1 MIVEQFSYG
10 YSRKEIMIT
19 ASKAKVDSGRLLIN
33 GEWVESSQKFD
44 TINPA
49 NGEVLTQV
57 AAASAEDVDRAVK
70 AARRAFEDRS
80 GPWRKMSASER
91 GRLLWKLAD
100 LVESHID
107 ELAELETLDNGKPI
121 FESRYVD
128 MPMVIDVLR
137 YYAGWATKIHG
148 ETVNTFESAFTYTLR
163 EPVGVVG
170 LIIPWNFPLL
180 LASWKLG
187 PALACGCTAVL
198 KPAEQTPLT
207 ALRFG
212 QLAIEAGIPA
222 GVLNIVT
229 GGPET
234 GKAIV
239 RHPDID
245 KIAFTGSTSVGKEIM
260 RGAADTLKRV
270 TLELGGKSPNIVFAD
285 SDIDGAVKGAINGIF
300 YGKGEVCNA
309 GSRLFVESKVQDEF
323 MEKLIARAK
332 KLQPADPL
340 DPKTRLGAIVSQEQM
355 QTVLGYI
362 EAGKKEGAKLLA
374 GGNRVSLDGGKGFFL
389 EPTIFG
395 GVNND
400 MKIAQEEIFG
410 PVLATL
416 NFEDVDQV
424 VELANRNLYGL
435 AAAVWTRD
443 VKKAHSVSRRLKA
456 GTVWI
461 NTYGLMDAALPFGGF
476 KSSGFGREL
485 GQNAIE
491 HYTEVKTVWMNL

>member
-1 MIVEQFSYG
+1 MLATTKTNLG
-10 YSRKEIMIT
+10 P
-19 ASKAKVDSGRLLIN
+19 GRLLID
-33 GEWVESSQKFD
+33 GQWVDGAKKFD

-49 NGEVLTQV
+49 TGEVLTQI
-57 AAASAEDVDRAVK
+57 AEASHADVDRAVV
-70 AARRAFEDRS
+70 AARRAFEDRN
-80 GPWRKMSASER
+80 GGWRKLSASER
-91 GRLLWKLAD
+91 GRMVWKLAD
-100 LVESHID
+100 LIEKNID
-107 ELAELETLDNGKPI
+107 EFAELETLDNGKPI

-148 ETVNTFESAFTYTLR
+148 ETVNSFETAFTYTLR

-170 LIIPWNFPLL
+170 LIVPWNFPLL

-187 PALACGCTAVL
+187 PALACGNTLVL

-207 ALRFG
+207 ALRLG
-212 QLAIEAGIPA
+212 ELVIEAGFPA
-222 GVLNIVT
+222 GVINILT

-239 RHPDID
+239 EHPGID
-245 KIAFTGSTSVGKEIM
+245 KIAFTGSTAVGKEIM

-285 SDIDGAVKGAINGIF
+285 SDIDNAVKGAINGIF

-309 GSRLFVESKVQDEF
+309 GSRLFLESKVKDEF
-323 MEKLIARAK
+323 TEKLVGRASK
-332 KLQPADPL
+332 MRPSDPL
-340 DPKTRLGAIVSQEQM
+340 DPKTRMGAIVSQEQM

-362 EAGKKEGAKLLA
+362 ETGKRDGAKLLA
-374 GGNRVSLDGGKGFFL
+374 GGNRVQVDGSKGFFI

-395 GVNND
+395 DVKNN
-400 MKIAQEEIFG
+400 MRVAQEEIFG
-410 PVLATL
+410 PVLAVLT
-416 NFEDVDQV
+416 FDDVDEVIEQ
-424 VELANRNLYGL
+424 ANNNPYGL

-461 NTYGLMDAALPFGGF
+461 NTYGLMDASLPFGGY
-476 KSSGFGREL
+476 KGSGFGREL
-485 GQNAIE
+485 GANALE
-491 HYTEVKTVWMNL
+491 HYTEIKTVWLNMA

>member
-1 MIVEQFSYG
+1 M
-10 YSRKEIMIT
+10 MIT
-19 ASKAKVDSGRLLIN
+19 ASKAKLEPGRLLID
-33 GEWVESSQKFD
+33 GQWTDGAKKFD

-49 NGEVLTQV
+49 TGEVLTQV
-57 AAASAEDVDRAVK
+57 VEASPEAVDRAVS
-70 AARRAFEDRS
+70 AARKAFEDRS

-91 GRLLWKLAD
+91 GRLIWRLAD
-100 LVESHID
+100 LVEKHID

-128 MPMVIDVLR
+128 VPMVIDVLR
-137 YYAGWATKIHG
+137 YYAGLATKIHG
-148 ETVNTFESAFTYTLR
+148 ETVNTSETAFTYTLR
-163 EPVGVVG
+163 EPIGVVG

-187 PALACGCTAVL
+187 PALACGNTIVL

-212 QLAIEAGIPA
+212 ELAIEAGVPP

-234 GKAIV
+234 GKTIV
-239 RHPDID
+239 RHPGID
-245 KIAFTGSTSVGKEIM
+245 KIAFTGSTAVGKEIM
-260 RGAADTLKRV
+260 RSSADTLKRV

-309 GSRLFVESKVQDEF
+309 GSRLFVESKVQNEF
-323 MEKLIARAK
+323 LEKLVARAK

-355 QTVLGYI
+355 QTVLGYV
-362 EAGKKEGAKLLA
+362 ETGKKEGAKLIA
-374 GGNRVSLDGGKGFFL
+374 GGNRVSVNGGKGFFL

-395 GVNND
+395 DVTND

-416 NFEDVDQV
+416 SFDDLDQV
-424 VELANRNLYGL
+424 IELANRNQYGL

-443 VKKAHSVSRRLKA
+443 IKKAHSVSRQLKA

-461 NTYGLMDAALPFGGF
+461 NTYGLMDAALPFGGY

-485 GQNAIE
+485 GMHAIE
-491 HYTEVKTVWMNL
+491 HYTELKTVWLNL

>member
-1 MIVEQFSYG
+1 
-10 YSRKEIMIT
+10 MIT
-19 ASKAKVDSGRLLIN
+19 ATKAKVTPGKLLIDGQWVN
-33 GEWVESSQKFD
+33 GSKTFD
-44 TINPA
+44 TVNPA
-49 NGEVLTQV
+49 TGEVLTQLV
-57 AAASAEDVDRAVK
+57 EASAAEVDQAVG
-70 AARRAFEDRS
+70 AARRAFDS
-80 GPWRKMSASER
+80 KGSAWRKISASER
-91 GRLLWKLAD
+91 GRLIWRLAD
-100 LVESHID
+100 LIEQYID

-121 FESRYVD
+121 FESRNVD

-148 ETVNTFESAFTYTLR
+148 ETVNTFDTAFTYTLR

-187 PALACGCTAVL
+187 PALACGNTIVM

-207 ALRFG
+207 TLRLG
-212 QLAIEAGIPA
+212 ELAVAAGFPA
-222 GVLNIVT
+222 GVINIVT

-239 RHPDID
+239 QHAGID
-245 KIAFTGSTSVGKEIM
+245 KIAFTGSTAVGKEIM

-285 SDIDGAVKGAINGIF
+285 ADIDSAVKGAINGIF

-309 GSRLFVESKVQDEF
+309 GSRLFVESKVRDEF
-323 MEKLIARAK
+323 LDKLIGRAK
-332 KLQPADPL
+332 KMVPGDPL
-340 DPKTRLGAIVSQEQM
+340 DPKTRMGAIVSQEQM

-362 EAGKKEGAKLLA
+362 DAGKSEGAKLLA
-374 GGNRVSLDGGKGFFL
+374 GGNRVSVNGDKGFFI
-389 EPTIFG
+389 EPTVFG
-395 GVNND
+395 DVNNN

-416 NFEDVDQV
+416 KFDDLEEV
-424 VELANRNLYGL
+424 VEMANKNQYGL

-443 VKKAHSVSRRLKA
+443 LRKAHQISRQLRA

-461 NTYGLMDAALPFGGF
+461 NTYGLMDAALPFGGY

-485 GQNAIE
+485 GQAALE
-491 HYTEVKTVWMNL
+491 HYTEVKSVWMNMG

>member
-1 MIVEQFSYG
+1 
-10 YSRKEIMIT
+10 MIT
-19 ASKAKVDSGRLLIN
+19 ATKARVKSGRLLID
-33 GEWVESSQKFD
+33 GQWLEGSKKFE
-44 TINPA
+44 TVNPA
-49 NGEVLTQV
+49 TGEVLTQV
-57 AAASAEDVDRAVK
+57 VEASPEEVDRAVQ

-80 GPWRKMSASER
+80 GAWRKMTASER
-91 GRLLWKLAD
+91 GRLLWHLAD
-100 LVESHID
+100 LVEKHID

-121 FESRYVD
+121 FESRQVD

-137 YYAGWATKIHG
+137 YYAGLATKIHG
-148 ETVNTFESAFTYTLR
+148 DTVNTVESAFTYTLR

-170 LIIPWNFPLL
+170 LIVPWNFPLL

-187 PALACGCTAVL
+187 PALACGCTIVL

-207 ALRFG
+207 TLRLG
-212 QLAIEAGIPA
+212 DLAIEAGVPA

-239 RHPDID
+239 AHPGID
-245 KIAFTGSTSVGKEIM
+245 KIAFTGSTAVGRQIM
-260 RGAADTLKRV
+260 RSAADTLKRV

-285 SDIDGAVKGAINGIF
+285 SEIDSAVRGAINGIF

-309 GSRLFVESKVQDEF
+309 GSRLFVETKVGDELL
-323 MEKLIARAK
+323 EKLVARAK
-332 KLQPADPL
+332 KMQPADPL

-362 EAGKKEGAKLLA
+362 DIGKEEGAKLVA
-374 GGNRVSLDGGKGFFL
+374 GGRRVSVDGGQGFFV

-395 GVNND
+395 EVRND

-410 PVLATL
+410 PVLSVLT
-416 NFEDVDQV
+416 FEDLDQV
-424 VELANRNLYGL
+424 VDLANRNPYGL

-443 VKKAHSVSRRLKA
+443 LNKAHNVSRRLKA

-461 NTYGLMDAALPFGGF
+461 NTYGLMQAALPFGGY
-476 KSSGFGREL
+476 KNSGFGREL
-485 GQNAIE
+485 GTEAIE
-491 HYTEVKTVWMNL
+491 HYTELKTVWLNLS

>member
-1 MIVEQFSYG
+1 MPVA
-10 YSRKEIMIT
+10 T
-19 ASKAKVDSGRLLIN
+19 KVSVKPGKLLID
-33 GEWVESSQKFD
+33 GQWVDGSKKFN

-49 NGEVLTQV
+49 TEEVLTEI
-57 AAASAEDVDRAVK
+57 AEASATDVDRAVE
-70 AARRAFEDRS
+70 AARRAFEDRN
-80 GPWRKMSASER
+80 GPWRKLSASER
-91 GRLLWKLAD
+91 GRLIWKLAD
-100 LVESHID
+100 LVEKNID

-137 YYAGWATKIHG
+137 YYAGLATKIRG
-148 ETVNTFESAFTYTLR
+148 ETVNTFETAFTYTLR

-170 LIIPWNFPLL
+170 LIVPWNFPLL

-187 PALACGCTAVL
+187 PALACGNTLVL

-207 ALRFG
+207 TLKLG
-212 QLAIEAGIPA
+212 ELVIEAGFPA
-222 GVLNIVT
+222 GVINILT

-239 RHPDID
+239 AHAGID
-245 KIAFTGSTSVGKEIM
+245 KIAFTGSTAVGKEIV

-285 SDIDGAVKGAINGIF
+285 ADVDNAVKGAINGIF

-309 GSRLFVESKVQDEF
+309 GSRLFLENKLKDEF
-323 MEKLIARAK
+323 TEKLVARASK
-332 KLQPADPL
+332 MRPADPL

-355 QTVLGYI
+355 KTVLGFI
-362 EAGKKEGAKLLA
+362 ESGKSDGASLIA
-374 GGNRVSLDGGKGFFL
+374 GGNRVSVNGAKGYFI

-395 GVNND
+395 DVKNE

-410 PVLATL
+410 PVLSVLT
-416 NFEDVDQV
+416 FDDTDEVI
-424 VELANRNLYGL
+424 ERANNNPYGL

-443 VKKAHSVSRRLKA
+443 VKKAHIVSRRLKA

-461 NTYGLMDAALPFGGF
+461 NTYGLMDAALPFGGY

-485 GQNAIE
+485 GAHAIE
-491 HYTEVKTVWMNL
+491 HYTEMKTVWLNMS

>member
-1 MIVEQFSYG
+1 
-10 YSRKEIMIT
+10 MIT
-19 ASKAKVDSGRLLIN
+19 ATKARIAPGRLLIN
-33 GEWVESSQKFD
+33 GQWVDGGKTFD
-44 TINPA
+44 TVNPA
-49 NGEVLTQV
+49 TGEVLTQIV
-57 AAASAEDVDRAVK
+57 DASATDVDHAVD
-70 AARRAFEDRS
+70 AARRAFEGKN
-80 GPWRKMSASER
+80 GPWRKMPASER
-91 GRLLWKLAD
+91 GRLIWRLAD
-100 LVESHID
+100 LVEQHID

-121 FESRYVD
+121 FESRHVD

-148 ETVNTFESAFTYTLR
+148 ETVNTFDSAFTYTLR

-187 PALACGCTAVL
+187 PALACGNTIVM

-207 ALRFG
+207 TLRLG
-212 QLAIEAGIPA
+212 ELAIEAGIPA

-239 RHPDID
+239 RHPGID
-245 KIAFTGSTSVGKEIM
+245 KIAFTGSTAVGKEIM
-260 RGAADTLKRV
+260 RSAADTLKRV

-285 SDIDGAVKGAINGIF
+285 SDIDSAVKGAINGIF

-323 MEKLIARAK
+323 LDKLVGRAK
-332 KLQPADPL
+332 KMVPGDPL
-340 DPKTRLGAIVSQEQM
+340 DPKTRMGAIVSQEQM
-355 QTVLGYI
+355 HTVLGYI
-362 EAGKKEGAKLLA
+362 EAGKSEGAKLIA
-374 GGNRVSLDGGKGFFL
+374 GGSRVSVDGGKGFFI
-389 EPTIFG
+389 EPTVFS
-395 GVNND
+395 GVSNE

-416 NFEDVDQV
+416 KFDDVDEV
-424 VELANRNLYGL
+424 VELANRNQYGL
-435 AAAVWTRD
+435 AAAIWTRD
-443 VKKAHSVSRRLKA
+443 LKKAHQVSRQLRA

-461 NTYGLMDAALPFGGF
+461 NTYGLMDAALPFGGY

-485 GQNAIE
+485 GQAALE
-491 HYTEVKTVWMNL
+491 HYTEIKTVWMNMG